1 MNKNE
6 YCNITWK
13 YLSHI
18 WYLTEEEA
26 TVSMSTNLIL
36 LVRWKKG
43 DSSPKKEE
51 MLDMLVPEVAA
62 DCSNI
67 SWEKVK
73 SETKI
78 AQ

>member
-1 MNKNE
+1 
-6 YCNITWK
+6 
-13 YLSHI
+13 
-18 WYLTEEEA
+18 
-26 TVSMSTNLIL
+26 MSTNLIL

-73 SETKI
+73 SETNI
-78 AQ
+78 AQSSQAN

>member
-1 MNKNE
+1 MLQ
-6 YCNITWK
+6 Y
-13 YLSHI
+13 SSQI

-26 TVSMSTNLIL
+26 TVSMSRNFIL

-67 SWEKVK
+67 S
-73 SETKI
+73 
-78 AQ
+78 